1 MSDAVID
8 SAPRAVPPV
17 QHPAD
22 QPGEQPRLDPA
33 GQPIITAETWKP
45 PRSRIAG
52 RYPILFPL
60 AVEYHRMRR
69 RIRWLTDGT
78 RWATTQ
84 ADPLPV
90 RVLRHNSLL
99 LRTLGESE
107 MWMQHNKVKNLKL
120 ASPRIDGLVLRPG
133 ETFSFC
139 RRVGKTSKRRGYVE
153 GMLLENGKAHPGVGG
168 GICQIANLLHWMA
181 LHSPLTVVAR
191 STHGFDP
198 FPDSGRVLPW
208 GVGAAIYYNY
218 VDLQFR
224 NDTDTTFQ
232 LMVKVGEKYLH
243 GELRADQM
251 PAHSYKV
258 KARDEHFETDG
269 ERWFRT
275 NEIWRDVIDRRT
287 GNTIEEQFIKRN
299 FGLVMYTPDDVGR
312 AHRGDQPTTPDPAVT
327 CLAPADAVEEQAGP
341 PVTG

>member
-1 MSDAVID
+1 MSDALTETD
-8 SAPRAVPPV
+8 LESAPRAVPPV
-17 QHPAD
+17 HDPATD
-22 QPGEQPRLDPA
+22 GPRLDPA
-33 GQPIITAETWKP
+33 GLPIVTAASWKP

-52 RYPILFPL
+52 RFPILFPA

-69 RIRWLTDGT
+69 RIKWLTDGT
-78 RWATTQ
+78 NWATTQ
-84 ADPLPV
+84 AEPLPV

-107 MWMQHNKVKNLKL
+107 MWMQHNKVRNLKL
-120 ASPRIDGLVLRPG
+120 ASPLIDGLVLRPG

-224 NDTDTTFQ
+224 NDTDIDFQ
-232 LMVKVGEKYLH
+232 LVVKVGERYLE
-243 GELRADQM
+243 GELRASEM
-251 PAHSYKV
+251 PSYSYKV

-287 GNTIEEQFIKRN
+287 GNRVREEFIKRN
-299 FGLVMYTPDDVGR
+299 FGLVMYTPDDV
-312 AHRGDQPTTPDPAVT
+312 
-327 CLAPADAVEEQAGP
+327 EQAHGSKA
-341 PVTG
+341 PVTPGPGVDCIVPPEADDQVTPPTPG